1 MEYINQRLTEDLAK
15 KILGNKETAILYLKE
30 LNIKEVSQIKKSTKA
45 DFVWSLV
52 VKYWN
57 YKVSKNIIR
66 NLFKKTKKY
75 QEGKIAID
83 SISILIKE

>member
-45 DFVWSLV
+45 DFVWSLQ
-52 VKYWN
+52 
-57 YKVSKNIIR
+57 
-66 NLFKKTKKY
+66 L
-75 QEGKIAID
+75 
-83 SISILIKE
+83 